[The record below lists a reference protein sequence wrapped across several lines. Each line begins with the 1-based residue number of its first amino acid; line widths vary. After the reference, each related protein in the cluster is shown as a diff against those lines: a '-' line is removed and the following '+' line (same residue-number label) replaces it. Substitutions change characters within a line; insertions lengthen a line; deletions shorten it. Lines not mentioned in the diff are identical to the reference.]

1 VDNGGKPVTAPE
13 LGPDKVA
20 VFAKSLPQRRDMN
33 LEIGLLYHDAGPNH
47 RSEFI
52 LRDERA
58 GGLYEDHEE
67 IEGARTEFDRHAAGE
82 QPALPRQHSE
92 PAELERR
99 IGCSRALL
107 MLHHRRIIAALRLP
121 LFSWLDQW

>member
-20 VFAKSLPQRRDMN
+20 VFAKSLPQRRDVN
-33 LEIGLLYHDAGPNH
+33 LEIGLLHHNAGPNH

-52 LRDERA
+52 LRDEHA
-58 GGLYEDHEE
+58 GGLDEDHEE
-67 IEGARTEFDRHAAGE
+67 IEGARTEFDRHAVGE
-82 QPALPRQHSE
+82 QSALPRQHAE

-99 IGCSRALL
+99 IGCGRARLA
-107 MLHHRRIIAALRLP
+107 LHYRRIIAALWLP